1 MAGANK
7 TKARTPKR
15 RTRKDQSRATTE
27 TKRKAPK
34 RRRSTSKQKAVKAE
48 EAPPDD
54 PEPNDGGAGED
65 EPPPSSRRHGPTTPA
80 RRLDT
85 ILRALPERELNALI
99 ERMGIRVDG
108 KKRIDTPAQVARALV
123 RLPDVREPG
132 RLPAASAELLRR
144 IAEANGSLVVH
155 ALPGGLEVLVRRG
168 VVFAKMVDEAV
179 ELCLPTAFLVQMK
192 SWEGEDPRSLRALL
206 AEAPFE
212 TASAIASHYLGRPST
227 PPIALSLEPAWEVLG
242 DPIRLREEVE
252 RISHQERRLLDQIEQ
267 IGGEVD
273 TQELMDLEREPMRV
287 RGAYGVAAGRRGAA
301 FSLEKRGFL
310 FPLHPNRYVI
320 PREVAATI
328 GAERRREREE
338 RREEIRSH
346 VVEEDYLPR
355 RARFSNDPAPLAVAM
370 VMALKASDTTVK
382 PGVGTPR
389 SLLSRLAQRFGQDQE
404 PTALVAALSRAL
416 GLWESDAVSAA
427 TPPGSFKLWELSA
440 ELFDAWRRGGAW
452 DEARKEPEM
461 LRVQPEHRDPSPV
474 GVLREMVI
482 DALTDLGEGQW
493 VPYEALADYVKA
505 DPRMGG
511 LKRLFRRWAK
521 RVGVRTPQPM
531 RVAQRILLESLPT
544 MGVVDVGG
552 ADVRSASNGELAS
565 LALRFTS
572 RGRRLV
578 AGDAQGARGQGDSE
592 FIETREL
599 SIGSDAR
606 VADVLALLGFTELG
620 AVDNGLHVMLPQS
633 AISNG
638 LSSGIQADEMR
649 QRLSVF
655 AELPDDLDT
664 ALEQAGTV
672 LGRATFSIAGG
683 FLWIEDDEIRG
694 MLASSSGTRD
704 LFIDPSP
711 PGGLLVGATVDTD
724 KLVRRCRA
732 IGVDVEVEEMAVRV
746 RHSSKPPP
754 KKSGSRKSVSWR
766 PPPTK
771 KQNQS

>member
-7 TKARTPKR
+7 TKTRTPKR
-15 RTRKDQSRATTE
+15 RSRKDNARATADA
-27 TKRKAPK
+27 KKKAPR
-34 RRRSTSKQKAVKAE
+34 RRRSTQKNKAVKPDEPAPAE
-48 EAPPDD
+48 TDD
-54 PEPNDGGAGED
+54 SDRD

-80 RRLDT
+80 RRLDG
-85 ILRALPERELNALI
+85 ILRALPERELGALVD
-99 ERMGIRVDG
+99 RMGIRVDS

-132 RLPAASAELLRR
+132 RLPGVSAELLRR
-144 IAEANGSLVVH
+144 IAEANGSLVVQQ
-155 ALPGGLEVLVRRG
+155 LPGGLEVLVRRG
-168 VVFAKMVDEAV
+168 IVFAKVADEAV

-206 AEAPFE
+206 ADAPFE
-212 TASAIASHYLGRPST
+212 TASAIATHYLGRPST

-242 DPIRLREEVE
+242 DPVGLREELE
-252 RISHQERRLLDQIEQ
+252 RVSHQERRLLDQIEQ

-320 PREVAATI
+320 PREVAAII
-328 GAERRREREE
+328 GAERRREREA

-355 RARFSNDPAPLAVAM
+355 RARFSNDPAPLAIAM
-370 VMALKASDTTVK
+370 LMALKESETAVK

-389 SLLSRLAQRFGQDQE
+389 SLLSRLAQRFGQEQE

-427 TPPGSFKLWELSA
+427 TPPGSFRLWELSA

-482 DALTDLGEGQW
+482 DALQDLGEGQW
-493 VPYEALADYVKA
+493 VPYDALAAYIKA

-531 RVAQRILLESLPT
+531 RVAQRVLLESLPT

-552 ADVRSASNGELAS
+552 ADVRSAGNGELTS

-578 AGDAQGARGQGDSE
+578 AGDAEGARGQAESE
-592 FIETREL
+592 FVESRQL
-599 SIGSDAR
+599 RVGADAR
-606 VADVLALLGFTELG
+606 VADVMGLVGFTEIG
-620 AVDNGLHVMLPQS
+620 AIDNGLHLELPQS

-638 LSSGIQADEMR
+638 LSSGIQAEEMR
-649 QRLSVF
+649 QRLGIF
-655 AELPDDLDT
+655 GELPNDLDS

-672 LGRATFSIAGG
+672 LGRASFAVTGG
-683 FLWIEDDEIRG
+683 FLWIEDDEIRT
-694 MLASSSGTRD
+694 MLANSSGTRD
-704 LFIDPSP
+704 LFVDPSP
-711 PGGLLVGATVDTD
+711 LGGLLVGANVDID

-732 IGVDVEVEEMAVRV
+732 IGVDVEVQEVAVRV
-746 RHSSKPPP
+746 RRSSMPPP
-754 KKSGSRKSVSWR
+754 KKSATRKSVSWR

-771 KQNQS
+771 KRKDGS